1 MSIEECS
8 TNTQGWDE
16 LNPAQSWKGRLIE
29 PLEAKSLLRSH
40 SKLDFI
46 PEAYQCGGTRP
57 KGMTVTSYTL
67 EDPGSLWQATLWSTP
82 GTLSAH

>member
-1 MSIEECS
+1 M
-8 TNTQGWDE
+8 
-16 LNPAQSWKGRLIE
+16 IE
-29 PLEAKSLLRSH
+29 PLRGEGDGPSERPSLLRSH

-82 GTLSAH
+82 GTLCAH